1 MKNGVRF
8 GEYHSLDDLGLI
20 FNTKT
25 ISEPKA
31 QTNMVSVPSRNG
43 LIDMSEVLT
52 GNIRYDDRTIQI
64 TFTITDNVNNWE
76 SKRME
81 LANLLHGKKMRIIF
95 DDDQA
100 FYWLGRVT
108 VGDLKPKK
116 TIAEITIKATVDPY
130 KYNITT
136 SEEDWL
142 WDPFD
147 FEFGIINE
155 TANLVIDGSREVVII
170 GGQRWE
176 NPIITSDTG
185 MTVTFNDVTYEIN
198 EGSQVLYDIII
209 EEGENTLIFNGNGTV
224 SINYV
229 GGSL

>member
-1 MKNGVRF
+1 MKNGVMF

-31 QTNMVSVPSRNG
+31 QTKLVSVPSRNG
-43 LIDMSEVLT
+43 LIDMTEVLT
-52 GNIRYDDRTIQI
+52 GDVRYEDRTISMS
-64 TFTITDNVNNWE
+64 FTITDNVNRWE

-81 LANLLHGKKMRIIF
+81 LANLFHGQRMRIVF
-95 DDDQA
+95 DDDEA

-108 VGDLKPKK
+108 VGDLKPSKSVA
-116 TIAEITIKATVDPY
+116 TITIKATVDPY

-136 SEEDWL
+136 SEDDWL
-142 WDPFD
+142 WNPFD

-155 TANLVIDGSREVVII
+155 TADIEVDGTKTVVIV

-176 NPIITSDTG
+176 NPIITSDAE
-185 MTVTFNDVTYEIN
+185 MTVTFDGVTYDIV
-198 EGSQVLYDIII
+198 EGSQVIYDIVI
-209 EEGENTLIFNGNGTV
+209 EEGENELVFNGNGTV